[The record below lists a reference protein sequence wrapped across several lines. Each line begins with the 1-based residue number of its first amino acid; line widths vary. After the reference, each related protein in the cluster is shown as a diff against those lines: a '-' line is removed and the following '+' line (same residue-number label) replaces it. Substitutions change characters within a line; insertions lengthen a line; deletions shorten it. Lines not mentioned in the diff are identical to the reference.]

1 MPKFKH
7 KWKYKKTQ
15 FDLRIKIRKWKWFS
29 QLNKQPKRLKKN
41 LKDFRLGWESSPD
54 VWDDRTQ
61 RSIQSSHLES
71 RPLENRNIPVGG
83 NDMNGNIW
91 NDSFILNCWIIK
103 KKNCGCLR
111 YEELSTKYI
120 YSFNPHL
127 PTYVTSTI
135 PNTSVSTCLTEKTS
149 TKLFLWKEDV

>member
-1 MPKFKH
+1 MEIYEMTHIYFE
-7 KWKYKKTQ
+7 
-15 FDLRIKIRKWKWFS
+15 L
-29 QLNKQPKRLKKN
+29 LNHQ
-41 LKDFRLGWESSPD
+41 
-54 VWDDRTQ
+54 
-61 RSIQSSHLES
+61 
-71 RPLENRNIPVGG
+71 
-83 NDMNGNIW
+83 
-91 NDSFILNCWIIK
+91 